1 MTCPQMDRRYR
12 WAASVPL
19 TQYLNHSYWNQ
30 PFAKNQQPICPDQ
43 GDGTAFYFW
52 EIRSR
57 FGKEFTDKLAVF
69 TLRAVV
75 DKPYTDSTQRYR
87 QYFYERLKMA
97 DSVIDNENA
106 KFPGIEAFYKECGW
120 LPN

>member
-1 MTCPQMDRRYR
+1 M
-12 WAASVPL
+12 
-19 TQYLNHSYWNQ
+19 
-30 PFAKNQQPICPDQ
+30 
-43 GDGTAFYFW
+43 
-52 EIRSR
+52 RSR
-57 FGKEFTDKLAVF
+57 FGKEFTDNLAVF

-87 QYFYERLKMA
+87 QYFFERLKMA

-106 KFPGIEAFYKECGW
+106 KLPEIEAIYKECGW